1 MRYRTELIR
10 PRKGWFGADPEVGM
24 ARGLRIAGEMHM
36 AGVQQHA
43 SSESLKFR
51 VIPGFEPDFFAIDG
65 DVPAAVTASR
75 SALLEHDAVWH
86 QPNICME
93 FQMMVTELLYFRESY
108 RYVQFSE
115 QAPLLLER
123 IDALAPET
131 IYTSHTRNRRTIEQY
146 VRAEIAGRE
155 TWFDFAD
162 HELLVLV
169 WPLTEPAGPR
179 PPAQAALVV
188 GAAEA
193 RLADRMLLPL
203 RAQNEPRERFVT
215 FARARQ
221 GAYNDA
227 LAETKRVSARVA
239 DLLYDIPQEPTT
251 RYFEMLRVIRAQ
263 RAASELREYLVREF
277 NRQVLAR
284 WAATNSW
291 GRLELRCAARL
302 LSAGDWQDVWLG
314 FQDRSLSYDD
324 VCDLLASDR
333 EAAKSTR
340 LGAA

>member
-1 MRYRTELIR
+1 VRYRTEPVP
-10 PRKGWFGADPEVGM
+10 PRKGWYGGDPEAGM
-24 ARGLRIAGEMHM
+24 ARGLRIGGEMHL
-36 AGVQQHA
+36 AGAQLHA

-65 DVPAAVTASR
+65 DVPAALTTAR

-93 FQMMVTELLYFRESY
+93 FQMMVAELLYFRECY
-108 RYVQFSE
+108 RYIQFSE
-115 QAPLLLER
+115 PEPRVLER

-131 IYTSHTRNRRTIEQY
+131 IYTSQTRNRRTVEQY

-155 TWFDFAD
+155 TWFEFAD
-162 HELLVLV
+162 HELLMLA
-169 WPLTEPAGPR
+169 WPLAEPAGPR
-179 PPAQAALVV
+179 PPERAALVAGV
-188 GAAEA
+188 AED

-203 RAQNEPRERFVT
+203 RAQNDPGERFVT

-221 GAYNDA
+221 GAYSDA

-251 RYFEMLRVIRAQ
+251 RYFEMQRIIRAQ

-277 NRQVLAR
+277 NRQVLTR
-284 WAATNSW
+284 WAATNRW
-291 GRLELRCAARL
+291 GRLELTIAAPL
-302 LSAGDWQDVWLG
+302 LSAADWQDVWLS
-314 FQDRSLSYDD
+314 FRDRSLSYDD

-333 EAAKSTR
+333 DATKSTR
-340 LGAA
+340 LGLA

>member
-1 MRYRTELIR
+1 
-10 PRKGWFGADPEVGM
+10 M
-24 ARGLRIAGEMHM
+24 ARGLRIAGEMHL
-36 AGVQQHA
+36 AGAQLHA

-51 VIPGFEPDFFAIDG
+51 VIPGFEPDFFVIDG
-65 DVPAAVTASR
+65 DAPTAVTAAR

-93 FQMMVTELLYFRESY
+93 FQMMVAELLYFRESY
-108 RYVQFSE
+108 RYIQFSQE
-115 QAPLLLER
+115 GLRVLER

-131 IYTSHTRNRRTIEQY
+131 IYARHARSRRIVEQY

-155 TWFDFAD
+155 TWFEFAD
-162 HELLVLV
+162 DELLVLA
-169 WPLTEPAGPR
+169 WPLAEPPGSR
-179 PPAQAALVV
+179 PPEQAALVA
-188 GAAEA
+188 GGGEE

-203 RAQNEPRERFVT
+203 RAQNEPAERFVT

-221 GAYNDA
+221 GAYGDA

-239 DLLYDIPQEPTT
+239 DLLYDIPQEPVT
-251 RYFEMLRVIRAQ
+251 RYFEMQRIIRAQ

-284 WAATNSW
+284 WAAANSW
-291 GRLELRCAARL
+291 GRLELAIAPPL
-302 LSAGDWQDVWLG
+302 LSAADWHDVWLS
-314 FQDRSLSYDD
+314 FHDRSLSYDD

-333 EAAKSTR
+333 NATKSSR
-340 LGAA
+340 FGLA